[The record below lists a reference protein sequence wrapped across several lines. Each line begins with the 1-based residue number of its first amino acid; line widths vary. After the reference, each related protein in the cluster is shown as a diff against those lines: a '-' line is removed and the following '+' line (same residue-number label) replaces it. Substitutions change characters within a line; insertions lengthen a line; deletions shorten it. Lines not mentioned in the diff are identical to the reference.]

1 MVLIDNFNYDGA
13 DGQGGVRAGL
23 PQRGVDLAAELRTG
37 GHSANFRTDRRRRG
51 I

>member
-23 PQRGVDLAAELRTG
+23 PQRGV
-37 GHSANFRTDRRRRG
+37 ANRRA
-51 I
+51 